1 MIYVRV
7 GCSLALVAFLWPL
20 ATPAG
25 RIYLDMLTA
34 NWRLALEAWAGLSLG
49 AIWGARRLGEL
60 LFLRVSGRRL
70 QAASGR

>member
-1 MIYVRV
+1 
-7 GCSLALVAFLWPL
+7 VAFLWPL

-60 LFLRVSGRRL
+60 FFLRVSGRRL